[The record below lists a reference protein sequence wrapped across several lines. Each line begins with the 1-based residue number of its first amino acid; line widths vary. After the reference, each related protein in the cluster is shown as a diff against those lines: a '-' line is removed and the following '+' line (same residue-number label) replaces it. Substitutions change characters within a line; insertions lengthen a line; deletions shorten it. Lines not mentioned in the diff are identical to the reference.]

1 VCFAVDIELQECRR
15 SGPTMVFSRPEQAE
29 PVPPLSSGNK
39 FSVESGQKQSSMLQE
54 ALKT

>member
-1 VCFAVDIELQECRR
+1 
-15 SGPTMVFSRPEQAE
+15 MVFSRPEQAE
-29 PVPPLSSGNK
+29 PAPPLSSGNK

>member
-1 VCFAVDIELQECRR
+1 
-15 SGPTMVFSRPEQAE
+15 MVFSRFERAE
-29 PVPPLSSGNK
+29 PEPPLSSGNK

>member
-1 VCFAVDIELQECRR
+1 MDLELQECRQ

-29 PVPPLSSGNK
+29 PAPPLSSGNK